1 MLASVLQAA
10 SVPIGCSVAAELDL
24 GNHQTTTGDLGS
36 PVVVSLV
43 CHCFAQRDPM
53 FDSFPRPLIFGHRG
67 ACAQAPE
74 NTLESFQLAVDAGVD
89 VLELD
94 VP

>member
-1 MLASVLQAA
+1 
-10 SVPIGCSVAAELDL
+10 
-24 GNHQTTTGDLGS
+24 
-36 PVVVSLV
+36 
-43 CHCFAQRDPM
+43 M